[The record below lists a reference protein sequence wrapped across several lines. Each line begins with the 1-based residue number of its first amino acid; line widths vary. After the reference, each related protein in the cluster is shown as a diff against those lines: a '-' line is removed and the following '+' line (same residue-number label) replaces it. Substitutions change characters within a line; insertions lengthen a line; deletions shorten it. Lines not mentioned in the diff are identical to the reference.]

1 MKSETKYLIVGNSVA
16 AIAAVSGIREVDE
29 DGAIT
34 LVAREPQHTYSRPLI
49 TYLLGGKVGPEQMH
63 YRPLD
68 WYEQMGVQARLGIE
82 VTHVDP
88 EAHTVHTADGDEIGY
103 ERLLIAVG
111 GRPIVP
117 ADVQG
122 VDAEGVFTFT
132 TWADA
137 DAIGAFIDEQG
148 IDSAVVVGGGLIG
161 LKSVEALLALGIRTT
176 VVELADRMLSA
187 TFDQTASRLAQRRLA
202 QAGVEVHCNT
212 TVSSII
218 KRGGQVAGVRL
229 SDGGEVECG
238 LVIFAIG
245 VLPETAIVEGTSI
258 EVDRGIVVDDQ
269 MRTSAPNIFA
279 AGDVAQ
285 ARELLCGE
293 KRCIAIFPNAYRQGA
308 VAGRNL
314 AGAGDRFAGG
324 LVMNSVTVVDLPT
337 ISVGV
342 TQALD
347 DGYDE
352 LVDLDEA
359 AGVYRKIV
367 LRGDRIVGA
376 VFVSAI
382 DRAGI
387 ITGLIREQIDVSGIR
402 ELLLTE
408 EFGLISLPVEYRKHV
423 VSGQGIEV

>member
-1 MKSETKYLIVGNSVA
+1 MKTETKYLIVGNSVA
-16 AIAAVSGIREVDE
+16 AIAAVTGIREVDE

-49 TYLLGGKVGPEQMH
+49 TYLLGGKLGPERMH

-68 WYEQMGVQARLGIE
+68 WYEQMGVQARLGVE

-88 EAHTVHTADGDEIGY
+88 EAHTVVTADGDEIAY

-137 DAIGAFIDEQG
+137 DALKAFIHEQS

-187 TFDQTASRLAQRRLA
+187 TFDQTASRLAQQRLA
-202 QAGVEVHCNT
+202 GAGVEVRCRT
-212 TVSSII
+212 TVSSVI

-229 SDGGEVECG
+229 SDGSEVESG

-245 VLPETAIVEGTSI
+245 VLPETGIVEGTTI
-258 EVDRGIVVDDQ
+258 EVDRGIVVDDR
-269 MRTSAPNIFA
+269 MRTSAEGVFA

-308 VAGRNL
+308 TAGRNM
-314 AGAGDRFAGG
+314 AGGADSFAGG
-324 LVMNSVTVVDLPT
+324 LVMNAVTVVDLPT

-347 DGYDE
+347 DSYEE

-359 AGVYRKIV
+359 ELRYRKIV

-376 VFVSAI
+376 VFVGEI

-387 ITGLIREQIDVSGIR
+387 ITGLIRERIDVSGIR
-402 ELLLTE
+402 EMLLTE
-408 EFGLISLPVEYRKHV
+408 DFGLISLPIEYRKHV